1 MFFHPDL
8 AEGTIAWFWGS
19 LKGTSQGGLKN
30 LLSPQVGTPSPP
42 PHHIMTTPPTSIYK
56 LITPIQVNLE
66 ERFRSMALDMVDAI
80 SGNQVLLEHLMANFH
95 CAQGI
100 QAKVAAKL

>member
-1 MFFHPDL
+1 
-8 AEGTIAWFWGS
+8 
-19 LKGTSQGGLKN
+19 
-30 LLSPQVGTPSPP
+30 
-42 PHHIMTTPPTSIYK
+42 
-56 LITPIQVNLE
+56 
-66 ERFRSMALDMVDAI
+66 MALDMVDAI